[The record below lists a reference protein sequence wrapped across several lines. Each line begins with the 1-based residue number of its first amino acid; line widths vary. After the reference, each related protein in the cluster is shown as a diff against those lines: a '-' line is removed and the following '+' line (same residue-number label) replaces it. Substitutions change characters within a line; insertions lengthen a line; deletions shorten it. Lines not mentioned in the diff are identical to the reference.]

1 MDKERLFKYLEQ
13 KYISK
18 CEMSGN
24 IPLGINPDELWE
36 EILKNRLAK
45 SVTLPL
51 KNICGKNYWYILTNK
66 MIAAS
71 ENIVEE
77 LMENNSDKTPRSVS
91 TLEETFFTGYV
102 EGAQISIQDA
112 MTFLQSGE
120 EPHNIEELMILNNR
134 QAGSFAAEN
143 IYHAVDE
150 IYLRNLAYILTNGL
164 DNGGGDFRLTNSIEI
179 PSMQGEKF
187 ELLNAKDIPELVHEF
202 TSFLAEPKIHP
213 LIKSAAA
220 QTWILAVRPFPEGNE
235 RLARLLSSVILIRA
249 GYTFF
254 SEISLSSLIARNSYN
269 YFNAIAN
276 ILRTEN
282 GADLTYFIEYYL
294 VFLSSAVDDLKSR
307 RTLKKQEIN
316 EAEKQLAQI
325 PFTNNNVMESVEN
338 VPETECD
345 NTETKENVIQLLK
358 KIAEKKSGSCSEG
371 DKTLLEFIE
380 NGKYQ
385 MTSDDLADAMGI
397 KKKNAQYILRCF
409 NAENIL
415 YVTDVTKTK
424 KLYCFSFAK
433 KSENETLHESKGV
446 NRIRNYLKNTIDH
459 SKSQIQTEI
468 AVLLLKYLSRYRTE
482 FSSYDL
488 SSNLNISRKSA
499 NNILRLLQNNRIIEF
514 VRRENRYNIYGFC
527 FDSDESIAYEKDTP
541 PAEFSEYSQEISDLI
556 LKLQSAGSSLK
567 DKRLGKIL
575 QSCLKKGFVTVED
588 YEAIGE
594 SSKMTSDM
602 NFAKQL
608 GLVER
613 VAAGHY
619 KIQHDSD
626 TSHRQMENTMKN
638 TLSALYDIFGDD
650 AFSVE
655 MVIAKLDYSSSHVS
669 TCLHQFTWLKFL
681 DCKKN
686 EDRTL
691 TYKFL
696 VNPKD
701 NPECFSAA

>member
-1 MDKERLFKYLEQ
+1 MDKERLFRYLEQ

-18 CEMSGN
+18 YEMSGN

-45 SVTLPL
+45 SVVLPL

-91 TLEETFFTGYV
+91 TLEETFFTGYM

-143 IYHAVDE
+143 IYHTVDE
-150 IYLRNLAYILTNGL
+150 NYLRNLAYILTNGL
-164 DNGGGDFRLTNSIEI
+164 DNGGGDFRLTNCIEI

-187 ELLNAKDIPELVHEF
+187 ELPNAADIPELVHEF
-202 TSFLAEPKIHP
+202 TDFLADPKIHP

-220 QTWILAVRPFPEGNE
+220 QAWILAIRPFPEGNE

-254 SEISLSSLIARNSYN
+254 SEISLSSLIARSSYN

-276 ILRTEN
+276 ILRIEN

-294 VFLSSAVDDLKSR
+294 VLLSSAVNELKSR
-307 RTLKKQEIN
+307 RTLKQQEIN
-316 EAEKQLAQI
+316 EAEKRLAQI
-325 PFTNNNVMESVEN
+325 PFTNNNVIECTEN
-338 VPETECD
+338 VSKTAID
-345 NTETKENVIQLLK
+345 NAETKENIIQMLK
-358 KIAEKKSGSCSEG
+358 RFAEKKSGSRSEG
-371 DKTLLEFIE
+371 AKTLLEFIE
-380 NGKYQ
+380 NGKFQ
-385 MTSDDLADAMGI
+385 MTSADLADAMGI
-397 KKKNAQYILRCF
+397 RKKIAQYILRCF

-415 YVTDVTKTK
+415 YVADVTKTK
-424 KLYCFSFAK
+424 KLYCFSFAR
-433 KSENETLHESKGV
+433 KSENETLRESEGV
-446 NRIRNYLKNTIDH
+446 NRIRNYLKDTIDH
-459 SKSQIQTEI
+459 SRSQRQTEI
-468 AVLLLKYLSRYRTE
+468 AELLLKYLSRCRTE

-488 SSNLNISRKSA
+488 ISNLNISQKSA

-514 VRRENRYNIYGFC
+514 VRRENRYNVYEFC
-527 FDSDESIAYEKDTP
+527 FDSAESTAYEKDTP
-541 PAEFSEYSQEISDLI
+541 AAELPEYSQEISDLV
-556 LKLQSAGSSLK
+556 LKLQSSGSSLK

-588 YEAIGE
+588 YKAIGE

-608 GLVER
+608 ELVER
-613 VAAGHY
+613 VSAGHY
-619 KIQHDSD
+619 KIRHDLD
-626 TSHRQMENTMKN
+626 TSHSQMEDTMKN

-655 MVIAKLDYSSSHVS
+655 MVIAKLAYSSSHVS
-669 TCLHQFTWLKFL
+669 TCLHQFTWLKIL

-686 EDRTL
+686 EDRTF
-691 TYKFL
+691 TYQFL